1 MISESM
7 QRFLF
12 RSGIAITAVAG
23 AFQAGLLTGAET
35 TPVQLLADVRT
46 PGLVGPSVGV
56 TPGYVAFW
64 EAATAAAVVG
74 LVLLVVSML
83 PQLQNELDQRR

>member
-12 RSGIAITAVAG
+12 RSGITLTAIAG
-23 AFQAGLLTGAET
+23 AFQAGLLIGAET

-56 TPGYVAFW
+56 TPAYVAFW

-74 LVLLVVSML
+74 LVLLVASIL
-83 PQLQNELDQRR
+83 PQLLNELAD

>member
-12 RSGIAITAVAG
+12 RSGLFITVVAG
-23 AFQAGLLTGAET
+23 CFQAGLLIGAET

-46 PGLVGPSVGV
+46 PGLVGPSVPV
-56 TPGYVAFW
+56 TPAYVAFW

-83 PQLQNELDQRR
+83 PQVLNQLAD

>member
-12 RSGIAITAVAG
+12 RSGLSITVVAG
-23 AFQAGLLTGAET
+23 SFQAGLLIGAET

-56 TPGYVAFW
+56 TPLYATFW
-64 EAATAAAVVG
+64 EAATAAAVAG
-74 LVLLVVSML
+74 LLLLVVSVL
-83 PQLQNELDQRR
+83 PQVQNELVQRR

>member
-1 MISESM
+1 MITESM

-12 RSGIAITAVAG
+12 RSGLSMTVVAG

-46 PGLVGPSVGV
+46 PGVVGPSVGV
-56 TPGYVAFW
+56 TPAYVAFW

-83 PQLQNELDQRR
+83 PQLQNELAD

>member
-1 MISESM
+1 MITESM

-12 RSGIAITAVAG
+12 RSGLSMTVVAG

-46 PGLVGPSVGV
+46 PGVVGPSVGV
-56 TPGYVAFW
+56 TPAYVAFW

-83 PQLQNELDQRR
+83 PQLLNELAD